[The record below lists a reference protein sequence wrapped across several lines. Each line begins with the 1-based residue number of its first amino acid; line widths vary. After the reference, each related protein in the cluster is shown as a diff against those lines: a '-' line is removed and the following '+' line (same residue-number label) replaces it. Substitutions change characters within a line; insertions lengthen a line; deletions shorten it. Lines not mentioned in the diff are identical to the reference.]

1 MVTNICLLLEAL
13 SIVLCL
19 HDLYGEKFKL
29 DIETTSLLAIYMIIM
44 TMMNYYGLPK
54 VYSMLIYPIL
64 AVYCGV
70 KFGLKLWDIIINL
83 TLCII
88 IVGVIQM
95 IVTLPFYYFFNVH
108 LFSNYRL
115 LFINCIA
122 FLIMLFVIPRLRVN
136 RVVVFLKNKER
147 ILIISIMIC
156 LIVTFFCL
164 LTYKQFIQVELN
176 QTILLFA
183 CVIFIF
189 ALTGQLSQYKIKS
202 KEIETE
208 LRMYKLYSE
217 SFQSLI
223 DSIRFKQHEFENH
236 ITTIDNLHY
245 MFDTYEEL
253 VHEQEKYCQQII
265 NENRFN
271 KLLRKGNPVI
281 ISFLYGKLI
290 EIDKKGIDVTY
301 EISIDDL
308 DIGVPIHRIVEILGN
323 LLKNAV
329 EAIEKTPNL
338 NKIYILMIEI
348 DDLFEMEIRNES
360 PYIPPNNIGYFFT
373 KGYSEKGVNRGLGL
387 YNVNNICQEYGLQV
401 YFENKEIDGQNWL
414 SFKISNK
421 QPKKHT

>member
-1 MVTNICLLLEAL
+1 MITNICLLLEAL

-19 HDLYGEKFKL
+19 HDLYGKKFKL
-29 DIETTSLLAIYMIIM
+29 DIETTSYLAINMISM
-44 TMMNYYGLPK
+44 TAMNYFELPK
-54 VYSMLIYPIL
+54 TYSVVIYPII
-64 AVYCGV
+64 AIYCGV
-70 KFGLKLWDIIINL
+70 KFGFKLREIIIN
-83 TLCII
+83 TILCII

-95 IVTLPFYYFFNVH
+95 IVTLPFYYLLNVH
-108 LFSNYRL
+108 RFTNYRL

-122 FLIMLFVIPRLRVN
+122 FLIMLFVIPRLKIN
-136 RVVVFLKNKER
+136 RVVILLKNKEK
-147 ILIISIMIC
+147 ILIASIIIC
-156 LIVTFFCL
+156 LGITFFCL
-164 LTYKQFIQVELN
+164 FTYKQFIQVELN

-183 CVIFIF
+183 CVVFIF
-189 ALTGQLSQYKIKS
+189 ALTGQLNQYKIKS

-271 KLLRKGNPVI
+271 KLLLKGNPVI

-308 DIGVPIHRIVEILGN
+308 DIGIPIHRIVELLGN

-329 EAIEKTPNL
+329 EAIEKTPDL
-338 NKIYILMIEI
+338 NKIHIHMIEI

-360 PYIPPNNIGYFFT
+360 YYIQPNDISCFFT
-373 KGYSEKGVNRGLGL
+373 KGYSEKGANRGLGL
-387 YNVNNICQEYGLQV
+387 YNVNNICQEYGLQI
-401 YFENKEIDGQNWL
+401 YFENKEIDGKNWL

-421 QPKKHT
+421 QPKKRT